1 MKIPL
6 HWRYSALCLISSTWC
21 QLEWVNIDTAGW
33 SQRSAVCSQQK
44 CLCCLIVNIVISRQS
59 AMFSK
64 SAVLLLLCLQAFGL
78 MPGIGGLVMG
88 EEGLAANCTTRLMSA
103 QNGSKAHIGYPC
115 LNLCAFPVFFLERW
129 SCLIII
135 SPLIILNR
143 LLYWGPLVLGNLLWQ
158 IRFLV
163 GVDRGDLFHFR
174 CFFLFRKWKLLPS
187 CNQVGHSVCIES
199 ESFNLVTIRLA
210 TVFV

>member
-1 MKIPL
+1 
-6 HWRYSALCLISSTWC
+6 
-21 QLEWVNIDTAGW
+21 
-33 SQRSAVCSQQK
+33 
-44 CLCCLIVNIVISRQS
+44 
-59 AMFSK
+59 MFSK

-103 QNGSKAHIGYPC
+103 EMGQRHKLPS
-115 LNLCAFPVFFLERW
+115 LNLFLNFATNPFWFHCLAGLAFPVFFLERW
-129 SCLIII
+129 TCLIII

-143 LLYWGPLVLGNLLWQ
+143 LSYWGPLVLGNLLWQ

-174 CFFLFRKWKLLPS
+174 CFLFRKWKFLPS
-187 CNQVGHSVCIES
+187 CNQVGNGVCIES

-210 TVFV
+210 AVCVSK